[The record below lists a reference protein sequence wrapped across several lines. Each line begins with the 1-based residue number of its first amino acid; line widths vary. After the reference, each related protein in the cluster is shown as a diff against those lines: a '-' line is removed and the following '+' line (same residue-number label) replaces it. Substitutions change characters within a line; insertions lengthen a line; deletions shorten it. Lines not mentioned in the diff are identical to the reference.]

1 MSAVEIRN
9 GGYKNVAHSVR
20 SPTDRIGRPSA
31 ARAHCVVNLRFV
43 QMMMIGWHAGW
54 GWLSKVRVDK
64 LTCNLI
70 SYSLADCGCTVK
82 QESGKIPSYQI
93 HKHVLS
99 SVQV

>member
-1 MSAVEIRN
+1 MSAEIRN
-9 GGYKNVAHSVR
+9 RGYKNVAPSVR
-20 SPTDRIGRPSA
+20 GPPDRIGRRAPI
-31 ARAHCVVNLRFV
+31 AHCVVNLRFV
-43 QMMMIGWHAGW
+43 QMMMIGWHAGS

-64 LTCNLI
+64 LTSNLI

-82 QESGKIPSYQI
+82 QQSGKIPSYQI